1 MGDPWGMEKK
11 RRWADSRHIA
21 ALDPKEIHY
30 WSKFLGVEEKDILVA
45 VDKVG
50 PSVERVRQ
58 YVYGRGGAVRWKV
71 SAGRDERR
79 RVAGRT

>member
-1 MGDPWGMEKK
+1 MDKR
-11 RRWADSRHIA
+11 RRWADRRRIA

-30 WSKFLGVEEKDILVA
+30 WSKFLGVEEKDILEA

-58 YVYGRGGAVRWKV
+58 YVNASGPVRWQV

-79 RVAGRT
+79 VAGPT